1 MSEGGTLCQLKPLI
15 NRTNIP
21 EKPKQNVH
29 AAEEFLAAALHHFKM
44 NKIRDS
50 PSSTFLDEL
59 DAENDSTS
67 QKELLNS
74 AVPEMVSSYIIY
86 PNLMIKITRTMI
98 RLELMHVRYYNWVLC
113 YWNLMTVY
121 TKEMEKEY

>member
-21 EKPKQNVH
+21 EKPKQNIH

-50 PSSTFLDEL
+50 PSSTFLEL

-74 AVPEMVSSYIIY
+74 AVPEMVSSYNIIY

-121 TKEMEKEY
+121 TKEMEKDY